1 MAGHQQQEQEG
12 QRRPCQRDQRGQRTD
27 GQQAQEDAQEIH
39 IPADEAVHHADTHI
53 LQGVQAG
60 GDGIED
66 ISRIHLL
73 EVAQGHP
80 FQCLADGQPVPG
92 HQLVADRLLEP
103 GLEIAE
109 QEPEQHQRPD
119 DQQAQPYP
127 AALQPPLDQ

>member
-1 MAGHQQQEQEG
+1 MFKTVKRIIRWCGAFRGKLYIG
-12 QRRPCQRDQRGQRTD
+12 FVFSFFSTCGQRTD

-80 FQCLADGQPVPG
+80 FQCLADGQST
-92 HQLVADRLLEP
+92 ACTCWR
-103 GLEIAE
+103 
-109 QEPEQHQRPD
+109 
-119 DQQAQPYP
+119 
-127 AALQPPLDQ
+127 